1 MPRFLPFT
9 LLSGLLAVGVSAQAQ
24 DTLPTNFQVVLNG
37 QVLDVEPGKTYSY
50 TTPKGEVVQVQL
62 RESSIRHFR
71 DEWVSFQHPPKL
83 SVAET
88 QEEGIRQLILMNAA
102 GAGVLVQ
109 EYTGLDPKDIL
120 EFMITQLTKDEVK
133 AGYKRQDKAYEKK
146 LADGKLLNGKTVYLS
161 QKNARSVYQIGTW
174 SGENEGIMVVTIN
187 REDGSSSD
195 AANQKLISD
204 VVGSMKILR

>member
-1 MPRFLPFT
+1 MPKILPLV
-9 LLSGLLAVGVSAQAQ
+9 LLSGLLAAGVSAQAQ
-24 DTLPTNFQVVLNG
+24 DALPANFQVVLNG
-37 QVLDVEPGKTYSY
+37 QALDVEPGKTYTY
-50 TTPKGEVVQVQL
+50 TTPKGEVLQVQL

-88 QEEGIRQLILMNAA
+88 EEDGVRQLIVMNAA

-109 EYTGLDPKDIL
+109 EYKGIDPKDIL
-120 EFMITQLTKDEVK
+120 EFMITQLIKDEVK
-133 AGYKRQDKAYEKK
+133 AGYKRQDKAFEKK
-146 LADGKLLNGKTVYLS
+146 LADGKVLNGKTVYLS
-161 QKNARSVYQIGTW
+161 QKNARSVYQLGTW

-195 AANQKLISD
+195 ASNQKLLND